1 VGVAPDVDHPSHV
14 LPPASG
20 RCIGLAPERPP
31 LEGSVFYEVEVAAD
45 EQVCASDDCCRL
57 FR

>member
-1 VGVAPDVDHPSHV
+1 VAPDVDHPSHV